1 MCAVFSC
8 SLAKDCAKSAA
19 KKRKKE
25 ITALCK
31 QIEKEEGFA
40 IRCQMVEEDERKA
53 IERFEQA
60 QTEDMA

>member
-1 MCAVFSC
+1 M
-8 SLAKDCAKSAA
+8 
-19 KKRKKE
+19 
-25 ITALCK
+25 ALCK

-40 IRCQMVEEDERKA
+40 IRCQLVEEDERKA